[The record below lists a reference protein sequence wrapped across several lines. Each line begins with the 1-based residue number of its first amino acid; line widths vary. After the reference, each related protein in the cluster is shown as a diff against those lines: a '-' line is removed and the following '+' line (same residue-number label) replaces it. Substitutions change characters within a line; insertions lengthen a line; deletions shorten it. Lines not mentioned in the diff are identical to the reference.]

1 MGAAV
6 TAKVH
11 WARIAWTIVPATLA
25 MYLSYPEEIRRWI
38 DINGGPRQLTPNGWW
53 TLYARELWAMGY
65 PKCK

>member
-1 MGAAV
+1 MD
-6 TAKVH
+6 
-11 WARIAWTIVPATLA
+11 ATLQ
-25 MYLSYPEEIRRWI
+25 MYLTYPKDIRDWI